1 MNGLTCDLAFVGRK
15 DSRCTG
21 TLFESHMAKLAAVR
35 VGCELQRRTSDAVV
49 MISIEPGTRWI
60 VKSTIVKLTGNFLAF
75 KPGLAA
81 TESRLLV
88 WLN

>member
-1 MNGLTCDLAFVGRK
+1 MDRLTGDLAFIRRK
-15 DSRCTG
+15 DSRGTG

-49 MISIEPGTRWI
+49 VVSIEPCTRWI
-60 VKSTIVKLTGNFLAF
+60 VKSTIIKLAGNFVAF

-81 TESRLLV
+81 TESRSLV
-88 WLN
+88 WLD